1 MAEPSP
7 PELSPTLPS
16 LPGINDALHRIRPFL
31 SETPLVRSELASRF
45 FAADI
50 WIKNETVSPI
60 ACFKLRGALTEVLRA
75 QAQGPLNAV
84 VTSSTGN
91 HGQGVAYAA
100 RLVGIRSHIFL
111 PVGAN
116 PAKRLTIG
124 LLGGTVHEAGNDID
138 AAKEIAREFATA
150 HGHCFIDDGESL
162 GVTEGAGTIGL
173 EIAQALTGLDWL
185 IVPMGSGSLA
195 GGCGAALKALHP
207 EARLLA
213 VQARG
218 SPAMVES
225 FFACR
230 AISRPVE
237 TIAEGLVCREPATLA
252 LTALWKFV
260 DDALLVADE
269 DLLVA
274 VHALAALA
282 HILVEPSGAA
292 AFAGAWQRRTDFK
305 GKRIV
310 LILTGAN
317 VTSEML
323 QRAVALPFSV
333 EPT

>member
-1 MAEPSP
+1 
-7 PELSPTLPS
+7 
-16 LPGINDALHRIRPFL
+16 
-31 SETPLVRSELASRF
+31 
-45 FAADI
+45 
-50 WIKNETVSPI
+50 
-60 ACFKLRGALTEVLRA
+60 
-75 QAQGPLNAV
+75 
-84 VTSSTGN
+84 
-91 HGQGVAYAA
+91 
-100 RLVGIRSHIFL
+100 
-111 PVGAN
+111 
-116 PAKRLTIG
+116 
-124 LLGGTVHEAGNDID
+124 
-138 AAKEIAREFATA
+138 
-150 HGHCFIDDGESL
+150 
-162 GVTEGAGTIGL
+162 
-173 EIAQALTGLDWL
+173 
-185 IVPMGSGSLA
+185 
-195 GGCGAALKALHP
+195 
-207 EARLLA
+207 
-213 VQARG
+213 
-218 SPAMVES
+218 MVES
-225 FFACR
+225 FFARR

-323 QRAVALPFSV
+323 QRAVASPFSV